1 MEGSNKEEEK
11 KGTSTQRSLQPDNP
25 INQES

>member
-11 KGTSTQRSLQPDNP
+11 KGTSDQNVIQPVNP
-25 INQES
+25 EN